1 MQFIYTSY
9 LRALSNGKEAKMKVL
24 ESKVE
29 ELNNVVDINLEGP
42 DYVNLLDLVDSTFK
56 KEMISCFTTFTS
68 ISQPIVSD
76 EVMVSLILEY
86 KTKLP
91 SHYQSLLRHLQF
103 STRVGQTRN
112 DHLTDNNIM
121 YYDCIVFNQFLIQAR
136 VANPKQLVHWA
147 CVVQASNYAQDLV
160 SNKTLNLG
168 SYFGFSCAYNTM
180 IRFVNDWKGDI
191 LANIYMRCKQEN
203 RIKAC
208 LDNNQR
214 NFLSKR
220 WIM

>member
-42 DYVNLLDLVDSTFK
+42 DYVTLIDLVDNTCTFK

-68 ISQPIVSD
+68 ISQPIVSN
-76 EVMVSLILEY
+76 EVMVSLILKY
-86 KTKLP
+86 KTTLP

-112 DHLTDNNIM
+112 DRLTDYNIM
-121 YYDCIVFNQFLIQAR
+121 YYDRIIFNQFLTQVR
-136 VANPKQLVHWA
+136 VANPKQLIHWA
-147 CVVQASNYAQDLV
+147 CVVQASNYAPTKHSIWVHILDSLV
-160 SNKTLNLG
+160 P
-168 SYFGFSCAYNTM
+168 
-180 IRFVNDWKGDI
+180 II
-191 LANIYMRCKQEN
+191 Q
-203 RIKAC
+203 
-208 LDNNQR
+208 
-214 NFLSKR
+214 
-220 WIM
+220 